1 VYQSVKSPG
10 VHIEELIPP
19 VLMVG
24 DELRQGRTE
33 QELAFVLGKVLT
45 NLQPLHLVACV
56 APPESLQTLFTAAA
70 ILYIPGYAET
80 NRKQDDAVK
89 SVRTALEDLPNQTQ
103 GHIEKMMQEYVSTYQ
118 SINVHR
124 WLNQVELSAN
134 HAGLYLCN
142 DVVLAGR
149 MLRSESH
156 QTLFTAPSRLTTRDK
171 LVDLAVYALSEEY
184 LSLRQET
191 GIAIE

>member
-1 VYQSVKSPG
+1 
-10 VHIEELIPP
+10 
-19 VLMVG
+19 VL
-24 DELRQGRTE
+24 
-33 QELAFVLGKVLT
+33 
-45 NLQPLHLVACV
+45 
-56 APPESLQTLFTAAA
+56 
-70 ILYIPGYAET
+70 
-80 NRKQDDAVK
+80 
-89 SVRTALEDLPNQTQ
+89 SVRSALDDLPNQAQ
-103 GHIEKMMQEYVSTYQ
+103 GHIETMMQEYVATFQ

-124 WLNQVELSAN
+124 WLNQIELTAN
-134 HAGLYLCN
+134 HAGLFLCN

-184 LSLRQET
+184 LSLRRLA